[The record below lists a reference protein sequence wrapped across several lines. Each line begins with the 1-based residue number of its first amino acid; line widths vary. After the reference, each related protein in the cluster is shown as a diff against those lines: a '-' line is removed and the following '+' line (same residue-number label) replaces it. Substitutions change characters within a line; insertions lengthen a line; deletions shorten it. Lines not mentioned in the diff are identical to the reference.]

1 MMYLLAIDTDVLV
14 TVLILGVFLSVSL
27 ALLLSISSVIFH
39 VEEDPRLQDIL
50 DMLPNQNCGLCGNP
64 GCKAMAESILIEES
78 KLSQCK
84 PGTAEMREEI
94 KEYLESNPDE
104 SGEYVKVKM

>member
-1 MMYLLAIDTDVLV
+1 
-14 TVLILGVFLSVSL
+14 
-27 ALLLSISSVIFH
+27 
-39 VEEDPRLQDIL
+39 
-50 DMLPNQNCGLCGNP
+50 
-64 GCKAMAESILIEES
+64 MAESILIEES
-78 KLSQCK
+78 RLSQCK